1 MITKINNKKWGRR
14 AMLKVFSYLS
24 PLTSYLFLLPLTS
37 YLFLSCSLDENPKD
51 QIPEEEAYAD
61 ADALFR
67 NTVATL
73 YNYIGGA
80 TDGQG
85 LQGTCRGIYDL
96 QTFASDEAIIPTR
109 GTDWYDG
116 GIWQELY
123 RHDWTP
129 GHPMLGN
136 AWSYLYKVITLC
148 NRSLELL
155 ESHQHLLKEIDY
167 LDYVGEVRALR
178 AIYYWYLMDLFGR
191 VPIITTTHTS
201 LSQLEQAPRSQVFK
215 FVASELQQACPYL
228 SREYSARPG
237 DHYGRV
243 TYHVA
248 CFVLAKLML
257 NAEVYL
263 DNNWTDRDRPNGSTM
278 MLSVNDTTMNAW
290 EATVY
295 YCKEL
300 EDSYYELEPTYTNNF
315 EVHNENSS
323 ENIWTIPMDRDLYYN
338 EMQYHFRS
346 WHYRHAAAFGFTGE
360 NGACATKHT
369 LQVFGYDTE
378 EQDKRFLFNYFEGVV
393 TNNNRHLVYD
403 RNGNMLEYKPWEVEL
418 DLSDSPYLETA
429 GARMNKYVVDKNATK
444 DGKLMDNDIVLF
456 RYSDVL
462 LMRAEALL
470 RNGQAEEGQKY
481 FNAVRK
487 RVDAPDRTLT
497 LQNLLNERL
506 MELCW
511 EGWRRQD
518 LIRFGKYESLFMGD
532 QWDAKVDERDGHT
545 TVFPIPGNMIDFNP
559 NLTQNPG
566 Y

>member
-1 MITKINNKKWGRR
+1 MITKINKIRR
-14 AMLKVFSYLS
+14 VVNGAILFTIHCSLFTVLS
-24 PLTSYLFLLPLTS
+24 
-37 YLFLSCSLDENPKD
+37 SCSLDENPKD

-61 ADALFR
+61 AGALYR

-96 QTFASDEAIIPTR
+96 QTFGSDEAMIPTR

-155 ESHQHLLKEIDY
+155 ESHQHLLDEVQ
-167 LDYVGEVRALR
+167 YVEYTAEVRALR

-191 VPIITTTHTS
+191 IPIITTSKTS
-201 LSQLEQAPRSQVFK
+201 LSQLQQMPRSQIFK
-215 FVASELQQACPYL
+215 FVCTELQQVCPYL
-228 SREYSARPG
+228 HHENSARPG
-237 DHYGRV
+237 DYYGRV

-263 DNNWTDRDRPNGSTM
+263 DNNWTDGDHPDGSALTI
-278 MLSVNDTTMNAW
+278 SVDGKTMNAW
-290 EATVY
+290 EATIY
-295 YCKEL
+295 YCDQL
-300 EDSYYELEPTYTNNF
+300 ENADYELEELYTSNF
-315 EVHNENSS
+315 EVHNENSN
-323 ENIWTIPMDRDLYYN
+323 ENIWVIPMDKDLYYN
-338 EMQYHFRS
+338 EMQYFFRS
-346 WHYRHAAAFGFTGE
+346 WHYRHAAAYGFTGE
-360 NGACATKHT
+360 NGACATKRT
-369 LQVFGYDTE
+369 LEIFKYGTWSEDP
-378 EQDKRFLFNYFEGVV
+378 RFLLNYYDGIVFDNDRKIV
-393 TNNNRHLVYD
+393 RD
-403 RNGNMLEYKPWEVEL
+403 RNGEVFEYKPWEVEL

-429 GARMNKYVVDKNATK
+429 GARMNKYVVDRNATK
-444 DGKLMDNDIVLF
+444 NGKLMDNDIVLF
-456 RYSDVL
+456 RLADVL
-462 LMRAEALL
+462 LMHAEALL
-470 RNGQAEEGQKY
+470 RNGQAEEGQDY
-481 FNAVRK
+481 FNAVRG
-487 RVDAPDRTLT
+487 RVDAPEKPLT
-497 LQNLLNERL
+497 LQNLLDERL
-506 MELCW
+506 LELCW

-518 LIRFGKYESLFMGD
+518 LIRFGQYESIFMGD
-532 QWDAKVDERDGHT
+532 QWDAKVDERDRHT
-545 TVFPIPGNMIDFNP
+545 TVFPIPGGMINFNP

>member
-1 MITKINNKKWGRR
+1 MITKINKIRR
-14 AMLKVFSYLS
+14 VVNGAI
-24 PLTSYLFLLPLTS
+24 LFTIHCS
-37 YLFLSCSLDENPKD
+37 LFTIISSCSLDENPKD

-61 ADALFR
+61 AGALYR

-96 QTFASDEAIIPTR
+96 QTFGSDEAMIPTR

-155 ESHQHLLKEIDY
+155 ESHQHLLDEVQ
-167 LDYVGEVRALR
+167 YVEYTAEVRALR

-191 VPIITTTHTS
+191 IPIITTSKTS
-201 LSQLEQAPRSQVFK
+201 LSQLEQMPRSQIFK
-215 FVASELQQACPYL
+215 FVCTELQQVCPNLHY
-228 SREYSARPG
+228 ENSARPG
-237 DHYGRV
+237 DYYGRV

-263 DNNWTDRDRPNGSTM
+263 DNNWTDGDHPDGSALTI
-278 MLSVNDTTMNAW
+278 SVNGETMNAW
-290 EATVY
+290 EATIY
-295 YCKEL
+295 YCNQL
-300 EDSYYELEPTYTNNF
+300 ENADYELEELYSSNF
-315 EVHNENSS
+315 EVHNENSN
-323 ENIWTIPMDRDLYYN
+323 ENIWVIPMDKDLYYN
-338 EMQYHFRS
+338 EMQYFFRS
-346 WHYRHAAAFGFTGE
+346 WHYRHAAAYGFTGE
-360 NGACATKHT
+360 NGACATKRT
-369 LQVFGYDTE
+369 LEIFKYGTWSEDP
-378 EQDKRFLFNYFEGVV
+378 RFLLNYYDGIVFDNDRKIV
-393 TNNNRHLVYD
+393 RD
-403 RNGNMLEYKPWEVEL
+403 RNGEVFEYKPWEVEL

-429 GARMNKYVVDKNATK
+429 GARMNKYVVDRNATRN
-444 DGKLMDNDIVLF
+444 GKLMDNDIVLF
-456 RYSDVL
+456 RLADVL
-462 LMRAEALL
+462 LMHAEALL
-470 RNGQAEEGQKY
+470 RNGQAEEGQDY
-481 FNAVRK
+481 FNAVRG
-487 RVDAPDRTLT
+487 RVDAPEKPLT
-497 LQNLLNERL
+497 LQNLLDERL
-506 MELCW
+506 LELCW

-518 LIRFGKYESLFMGD
+518 LIRFGQYESIFMGD
-532 QWDAKVDERDGHT
+532 QWDAKVDERDRHT
-545 TVFPIPGNMIDFNP
+545 TVFPIPGGMINFNP

>member
-1 MITKINNKKWGRR
+1 MITKINKIRR
-14 AMLKVFSYLS
+14 MVNGAI
-24 PLTSYLFLLPLTS
+24 LFTIHCS
-37 YLFLSCSLDENPKD
+37 LFTIISSCSLDENPKD
-51 QIPEEEAYAD
+51 QIPEEEAYVD
-61 ADALFR
+61 AGALYR

-96 QTFASDEAIIPTR
+96 QTFGSDEAMIPTR

-155 ESHQHLLKEIDY
+155 ESHQHLLDEVQ
-167 LDYVGEVRALR
+167 YVEYTAEVRALR

-191 VPIITTTHTS
+191 IPIITTSKTS
-201 LSQLEQAPRSQVFK
+201 LSQLQQMPRSQIFK
-215 FVASELQQACPYL
+215 FVCTELQQVCPYL
-228 SREYSARPG
+228 HHENSARPG
-237 DHYGRV
+237 DYYGRV

-263 DNNWTDRDRPNGSTM
+263 DNNWTDGDHPDGSALTI
-278 MLSVNDTTMNAW
+278 SVDGKTMNAW
-290 EATVY
+290 EATIY
-295 YCKEL
+295 YCDQL
-300 EDSYYELEPTYTNNF
+300 ENADYELEELYSSNF
-315 EVHNENSS
+315 EVHNENSN
-323 ENIWTIPMDRDLYYN
+323 ENIWVIPMDKDLYYN
-338 EMQYHFRS
+338 EMQYFFRS
-346 WHYRHAAAFGFTGE
+346 WHYRHAAAYGFTGE
-360 NGACATKHT
+360 NGACATKRT
-369 LQVFGYDTE
+369 LEIFKYGTWSEDP
-378 EQDKRFLFNYFEGVV
+378 RFLLNYYDGIVFDNDRKIV
-393 TNNNRHLVYD
+393 RD
-403 RNGNMLEYKPWEVEL
+403 RNGEVFEYKPWEVEL

-429 GARMNKYVVDKNATK
+429 GARMNKYVVDRNATK
-444 DGKLMDNDIVLF
+444 NGKLMDNDIVLF
-456 RYSDVL
+456 RLADVL
-462 LMRAEALL
+462 LMHAEALL
-470 RNGQAEEGQKY
+470 RNGQAEEGQDY
-481 FNAVRK
+481 FNAVRG
-487 RVDAPDRTLT
+487 RVDAPEKPLT
-497 LQNLLNERL
+497 LQNLLDERL
-506 MELCW
+506 LELCW

-518 LIRFGKYESLFMGD
+518 LIRFGQYESIFMGD
-532 QWDAKVDERDGHT
+532 QWDAKVDERDRHT
-545 TVFPIPGNMIDFNP
+545 TVFPIPGGMINFNP

>member
-1 MITKINNKKWGRR
+1 MITKINKIRR
-14 AMLKVFSYLS
+14 VVNGAILFTIHCSLFTVLS
-24 PLTSYLFLLPLTS
+24 
-37 YLFLSCSLDENPKD
+37 SCSLDENPKD

-61 ADALFR
+61 AGALYR

-96 QTFASDEAIIPTR
+96 QTFGSDEAMIPTR

-155 ESHQHLLKEIDY
+155 ESHQHLLDEVQ
-167 LDYVGEVRALR
+167 YVEYTAEVRALR

-191 VPIITTTHTS
+191 IPIITTSKTS
-201 LSQLEQAPRSQVFK
+201 LSQLEQMPRSQIFK
-215 FVASELQQACPYL
+215 FVCTELQQVCPNL
-228 SREYSARPG
+228 HHENSARPG
-237 DHYGRV
+237 DYYGRV

-263 DNNWTDRDRPNGSTM
+263 DNNWTDGDHPDGSALTI
-278 MLSVNDTTMNAW
+278 SVDGKTMNAW
-290 EATVY
+290 EATIY
-295 YCKEL
+295 YCDQL
-300 EDSYYELEPTYTNNF
+300 ENADYELEELYTSNF
-315 EVHNENSS
+315 EVHNENSN
-323 ENIWTIPMDRDLYYN
+323 ENIWVIPMDKDLYYN
-338 EMQYHFRS
+338 EMQYFFRS
-346 WHYRHAAAFGFTGE
+346 WHYRHAAAYGFTGE
-360 NGACATKHT
+360 NGACATKRT
-369 LQVFGYDTE
+369 LEIFKYGTWSEDP
-378 EQDKRFLFNYFEGVV
+378 RFLLNYYDGIVFDNDRKIV
-393 TNNNRHLVYD
+393 RD
-403 RNGNMLEYKPWEVEL
+403 RNGEVFEYKPWEVEL

-429 GARMNKYVVDKNATK
+429 GARMNKYVVDRNATK
-444 DGKLMDNDIVLF
+444 NGKLMDNDIVLF
-456 RYSDVL
+456 RLADVL
-462 LMRAEALL
+462 LMHAEALL
-470 RNGQAEEGQKY
+470 RNGQAEEGQDY
-481 FNAVRK
+481 FNAVRG
-487 RVDAPDRTLT
+487 RVDAPEKPLT
-497 LQNLLNERL
+497 LQNLLDERL
-506 MELCW
+506 LELCW

-518 LIRFGKYESLFMGD
+518 LIRFGQYESLFMGD

-545 TVFPIPGNMIDFNP
+545 TVFPIPGGMINFNP

>member
-1 MITKINNKKWGRR
+1 MITKINKIRR
-14 AMLKVFSYLS
+14 MVNGAI
-24 PLTSYLFLLPLTS
+24 LFTIHCS
-37 YLFLSCSLDENPKD
+37 LFTIISSCSLDENPKD

-61 ADALFR
+61 AGALYR

-96 QTFASDEAIIPTR
+96 QTFGSDEAMIPTR

-155 ESHQHLLKEIDY
+155 ESHQHLLDEVQ
-167 LDYVGEVRALR
+167 YVEYTAEVRALR

-191 VPIITTTHTS
+191 IPIITTSKTS
-201 LSQLEQAPRSQVFK
+201 LSQLQQMPRSQIFK
-215 FVASELQQACPYL
+215 FVCTELQQVCPYL
-228 SREYSARPG
+228 HHENSARPG
-237 DHYGRV
+237 DYYGRV

-263 DNNWTDRDRPNGSTM
+263 DNNWTDGDHPDGSALTI
-278 MLSVNDTTMNAW
+278 SVDGKTMNAW
-290 EATVY
+290 EATIY
-295 YCKEL
+295 YCDQL
-300 EDSYYELEPTYTNNF
+300 ENADYELEELYTSNF
-315 EVHNENSS
+315 EVHNENSN
-323 ENIWTIPMDRDLYYN
+323 ENIWVIPMDKDLYYN
-338 EMQYHFRS
+338 EMQYFFRS
-346 WHYRHAAAFGFTGE
+346 WHYRHAAAYGFTGE
-360 NGACATKHT
+360 NGACATKRT
-369 LQVFGYDTE
+369 LEIFKYGTWSEDP
-378 EQDKRFLFNYFEGVV
+378 RFLLNYYDGIVFDNDRKIV
-393 TNNNRHLVYD
+393 RD
-403 RNGNMLEYKPWEVEL
+403 RNGEVFEYKPWEVEL

-429 GARMNKYVVDKNATK
+429 GARMNKYVVDRNATK
-444 DGKLMDNDIVLF
+444 NGKLMDNDIVLF
-456 RYSDVL
+456 RLADVL
-462 LMRAEALL
+462 LMHAEALL
-470 RNGQAEEGQKY
+470 RNGQAEEGQDY
-481 FNAVRK
+481 FNAVRG
-487 RVDAPDRTLT
+487 RVDAPEKPLT
-497 LQNLLNERL
+497 LQNLLDERL
-506 MELCW
+506 LELCW

-518 LIRFGKYESLFMGD
+518 LIRFGQYESIFMGD

-545 TVFPIPGNMIDFNP
+545 TVFPIPGGMINFNP

>member
-1 MITKINNKKWGRR
+1 MITKINKIRR
-14 AMLKVFSYLS
+14 MVNGAILFTIHCSLFTVLS
-24 PLTSYLFLLPLTS
+24 
-37 YLFLSCSLDENPKD
+37 SCSLDENPKD

-61 ADALFR
+61 AGALYR

-96 QTFASDEAIIPTR
+96 QTFGSDEAMIPTR

-155 ESHQHLLKEIDY
+155 ESHQHLLDEVQ
-167 LDYVGEVRALR
+167 YVEYTAEVRALR

-191 VPIITTTHTS
+191 IPIITTSKTS
-201 LSQLEQAPRSQVFK
+201 LSQLQQMPRSQIFK
-215 FVASELQQACPYL
+215 FVCTELQQVCPYL
-228 SREYSARPG
+228 HHENSARPG
-237 DHYGRV
+237 DYYGRV

-263 DNNWTDRDRPNGSTM
+263 DNNWTDGDHPDGSALTI
-278 MLSVNDTTMNAW
+278 SVDGKTMNAW
-290 EATVY
+290 EATIY
-295 YCKEL
+295 YCDQL
-300 EDSYYELEPTYTNNF
+300 ENADYELEELYTSNF
-315 EVHNENSS
+315 EVHNENSN
-323 ENIWTIPMDRDLYYN
+323 ENIWVIPMDKDLYYN
-338 EMQYHFRS
+338 EMQYFFRS
-346 WHYRHAAAFGFTGE
+346 WHYRHAAAYGFTGE
-360 NGACATKHT
+360 NGACATKRT
-369 LQVFGYDTE
+369 LEIFKYGTWSEDP
-378 EQDKRFLFNYFEGVV
+378 RFLLNYYDGIVFDNDRKIV
-393 TNNNRHLVYD
+393 RD
-403 RNGNMLEYKPWEVEL
+403 RNGEVFEYKPWEVEL

-429 GARMNKYVVDKNATK
+429 GARMNKYVVDRNATK
-444 DGKLMDNDIVLF
+444 NGKLLDNDIVLF
-456 RYSDVL
+456 RLADVL
-462 LMRAEALL
+462 LMHAEALL
-470 RNGQAEEGQKY
+470 RNGQAEEGQDY
-481 FNAVRK
+481 FNAVRG
-487 RVDAPDRTLT
+487 RVDAPEKPLT
-497 LQNLLNERL
+497 LQNLLDERL
-506 MELCW
+506 LELCW

-518 LIRFGKYESLFMGD
+518 LIRFGQYESLFMGD
-532 QWDAKVDERDGHT
+532 QWDAKVDERDRHT
-545 TVFPIPGNMIDFNP
+545 TVFPIPGGMINFNP

>member
-1 MITKINNKKWGRR
+1 MRMKKFFYLAIGLMMI
-14 AMLKVFSYLS
+14 
-24 PLTSYLFLLPLTS
+24 
-37 YLFLSCSLDENPKD
+37 SCSLDENPKD

-61 ADALFR
+61 AGALYR

-96 QTFASDEAIIPTR
+96 QTFGSDEAMIPTR

-155 ESHQHLLKEIDY
+155 ESHQHLLDEVQ
-167 LDYVGEVRALR
+167 YVEYTAEVRALR

-191 VPIITTTHTS
+191 IPIITTSKTS
-201 LSQLEQAPRSQVFK
+201 LSQLQQMPRSQIFK
-215 FVASELQQACPYL
+215 FVCTELQQVCPYL
-228 SREYSARPG
+228 HHENSARPG
-237 DHYGRV
+237 DYYGRV

-263 DNNWTDRDRPNGSTM
+263 DNNWTDGDHPDGSALTI
-278 MLSVNDTTMNAW
+278 SVDGKTMNAW
-290 EATVY
+290 EATIY
-295 YCKEL
+295 YCDQL
-300 EDSYYELEPTYTNNF
+300 ENADYELEELYTSNF
-315 EVHNENSS
+315 EVHNENSN
-323 ENIWTIPMDRDLYYN
+323 ENIWVIPMDKDLYYN
-338 EMQYHFRS
+338 EMQYFFRS
-346 WHYRHAAAFGFTGE
+346 WHYRHAAAYGFTGE
-360 NGACATKHT
+360 NGACATKRT
-369 LQVFGYDTE
+369 LEIFKYGTWSEDP
-378 EQDKRFLFNYFEGVV
+378 RFLLNYYDGIVFDNDRKIV
-393 TNNNRHLVYD
+393 RD
-403 RNGNMLEYKPWEVEL
+403 RNGEVFEYKPWEVEL

-429 GARMNKYVVDKNATK
+429 GARMNKYVVDRNATK
-444 DGKLMDNDIVLF
+444 NGKLMDNDIVLF
-456 RYSDVL
+456 RLADVL
-462 LMRAEALL
+462 LMHAEALL
-470 RNGQAEEGQKY
+470 RNGQAEEGQDY
-481 FNAVRK
+481 FNAVRG
-487 RVDAPDRTLT
+487 RVDAPEKPLT
-497 LQNLLNERL
+497 LQNLLDERL
-506 MELCW
+506 LELCW

-518 LIRFGKYESLFMGD
+518 LIRFGQYESLFMGD
-532 QWDAKVDERDGHT
+532 QWDAKVDERDRHT
-545 TVFPIPGNMIDFNP
+545 TVFPIPGGMINFNP

>member
-1 MITKINNKKWGRR
+1 MITWTNKIRR
-14 AMLKVFSYLS
+14 MVNGAILFTIYCSLFTVLS
-24 PLTSYLFLLPLTS
+24 
-37 YLFLSCSLDENPKD
+37 SCSLDETPRD

-61 ADALFR
+61 ANALFR

-96 QTFASDEAIIPTR
+96 QTFGSDEAMIPTR

-155 ESHQHLLKEIDY
+155 ESHQHLLDESDY
-167 LDYVGEVRALR
+167 QDYTAEVRALR

-191 VPIITTTHTS
+191 VPIITTTQTS
-201 LSQLEQAPRSQVFK
+201 LSQLEQASRSQVFK
-215 FVASELQQACPYL
+215 FVCSELQQVCPYL
-228 SREYSARPG
+228 HYEFSTRPG
-237 DHYGRV
+237 DYYGRV
-243 TYHVA
+243 TYPVV

-263 DNNWTDRDRPNGSTM
+263 DNNWTDGDHPDGNT
-278 MLSVNDTTMNAW
+278 LSISVDGETMNAW
-290 EATVY
+290 EATIY
-295 YCKEL
+295 YCEELRKAGFEL
-300 EDSYYELEPTYTNNF
+300 EKPYTNNF

-323 ENIWTIPMDRDLYYN
+323 ENIWVIPMDRDLYYN
-338 EMQYHFRS
+338 EMQYFFRS
-346 WHYRHAAAFGFTGE
+346 WHYRHAAAIGFTGE
-360 NGACATKHT
+360 NGACATKRT
-369 LQVFGYDTE
+369 LQIFKYETWSEDPRFILNYYADIVFDNDITIV
-378 EQDKRFLFNYFEGVV
+378 R
-393 TNNNRHLVYD
+393 D
-403 RNGNMLEYKPWEVEL
+403 RNGNILEYKPWEVEL
-418 DLSDSPYLETA
+418 DLSGSPYLETA
-429 GARMNKYVVDKNATK
+429 GARMSKYIVDKNATK

-456 RYSDVL
+456 RYADVL

-470 RNGQAEEGQKY
+470 RNGQTEEGQAY
-481 FNAVRK
+481 YNAVRK
-487 RVDAPDRTLT
+487 RVDAPERPLT
-497 LQNLLNERL
+497 LQNLLDERL
-506 MELCW
+506 LELCW

-518 LIRFGKYESLFMGD
+518 LIRFGQYESLFMGD
-532 QWDAKVDERDGHT
+532 QWDDKVDESDGHT
-545 TVFPIPGNMIDFNP
+545 TVFPIPGGMIDFNP

>member
-1 MITKINNKKWGRR
+1 MITKINKIRR
-14 AMLKVFSYLS
+14 MVNGAI
-24 PLTSYLFLLPLTS
+24 LFTIHCS
-37 YLFLSCSLDENPKD
+37 LFTIISSCSLDENPKD
-51 QIPEEEAYAD
+51 QIPEEEAYVD
-61 ADALFR
+61 AGALYR

-96 QTFASDEAIIPTR
+96 QTFGSDEAMIPTR

-155 ESHQHLLKEIDY
+155 ESHQHLLDEVQ
-167 LDYVGEVRALR
+167 YVEYTAEVRALR

-191 VPIITTTHTS
+191 IPIITTSKTS
-201 LSQLEQAPRSQVFK
+201 LSQLQQMPRSQIFK
-215 FVASELQQACPYL
+215 FVCTELQQVCPYL
-228 SREYSARPG
+228 HHENSARPG
-237 DHYGRV
+237 DYYGRV

-263 DNNWTDRDRPNGSTM
+263 DNNWTDGDHPDGSALTI
-278 MLSVNDTTMNAW
+278 SVDGKTMNAW
-290 EATVY
+290 EATIY
-295 YCKEL
+295 YCDQL
-300 EDSYYELEPTYTNNF
+300 ENADYELEELYTSNF
-315 EVHNENSS
+315 EVHNENSN
-323 ENIWTIPMDRDLYYN
+323 ENIWVIPMDKDLYYN
-338 EMQYHFRS
+338 EMQYFFRS
-346 WHYRHAAAFGFTGE
+346 WHYRHAAAYGFTGE
-360 NGACATKHT
+360 NGACATKRT
-369 LQVFGYDTE
+369 LEIFKYGTWSEDP
-378 EQDKRFLFNYFEGVV
+378 RFLLNYYDGIVFDNDRKIV
-393 TNNNRHLVYD
+393 RD
-403 RNGNMLEYKPWEVEL
+403 RNGEVFEYKPWEVEL

-429 GARMNKYVVDKNATK
+429 GARMNKYVVDRNATK
-444 DGKLMDNDIVLF
+444 NGKLMDNDIVLF
-456 RYSDVL
+456 RLADVL
-462 LMRAEALL
+462 LMHAEALL
-470 RNGQAEEGQKY
+470 RNGQAEEGQDY
-481 FNAVRK
+481 FNAVRG
-487 RVDAPDRTLT
+487 RVDAPEKPLT
-497 LQNLLNERL
+497 LQNLLDERL
-506 MELCW
+506 LELCW

-518 LIRFGKYESLFMGD
+518 LIRFGQYESLFMGD
-532 QWDAKVDERDGHT
+532 QWDAKVDERDRHT
-545 TVFPIPGNMIDFNP
+545 TVFPIPGGMINFNP

>member
-1 MITKINNKKWGRR
+1 MVNGAILFTIHCS
-14 AMLKVFSYLS
+14 LFTVLS
-24 PLTSYLFLLPLTS
+24 
-37 YLFLSCSLDENPKD
+37 SCSLDENPKD

-61 ADALFR
+61 AGALYR

-96 QTFASDEAIIPTR
+96 QTFGSDEAMIPTR

-155 ESHQHLLKEIDY
+155 ESHQHLLDEVQ
-167 LDYVGEVRALR
+167 YVEYTAEVRALR

-191 VPIITTTHTS
+191 IPIITTSKTS
-201 LSQLEQAPRSQVFK
+201 LSQLQQMPRSQIFK
-215 FVASELQQACPYL
+215 FVCTELQQVCPYL
-228 SREYSARPG
+228 HHENSARPG
-237 DHYGRV
+237 DYYGRV

-263 DNNWTDRDRPNGSTM
+263 DNNWTDGDHPDGSALTI
-278 MLSVNDTTMNAW
+278 SVDGKTMNAW
-290 EATVY
+290 EATIY
-295 YCKEL
+295 YCDQL
-300 EDSYYELEPTYTNNF
+300 ENADYELEELYTCNF
-315 EVHNENSS
+315 EVHNENSN
-323 ENIWTIPMDRDLYYN
+323 ENIWVIPMDKDLYYN
-338 EMQYHFRS
+338 EMQYFFRS
-346 WHYRHAAAFGFTGE
+346 WHYRHAAAYGFTGE
-360 NGACATKHT
+360 NGACATKRT
-369 LQVFGYDTE
+369 LEIFKYGTWSEDP
-378 EQDKRFLFNYFEGVV
+378 RFLLNYYDGIVFDNDRKIV
-393 TNNNRHLVYD
+393 RD
-403 RNGNMLEYKPWEVEL
+403 RNGEVFEYKPWEVEL

-429 GARMNKYVVDKNATK
+429 GARMNKYVVDRNATK
-444 DGKLMDNDIVLF
+444 NGKLMDNDIVLF
-456 RYSDVL
+456 RLADVL
-462 LMRAEALL
+462 LMHAEALL
-470 RNGQAEEGQKY
+470 RNGQAEEGQDY
-481 FNAVRK
+481 FNAVRG
-487 RVDAPDRTLT
+487 RVDAPEKPLT
-497 LQNLLNERL
+497 LQNLLDERL
-506 MELCW
+506 LELCW

-518 LIRFGKYESLFMGD
+518 LIRFGQYESLFMGD

-545 TVFPIPGNMIDFNP
+545 TVFPIPGGMINFNP

>member
-1 MITKINNKKWGRR
+1 MITKINKIRR
-14 AMLKVFSYLS
+14 VVNGAILFTIHCSLFTVLS
-24 PLTSYLFLLPLTS
+24 
-37 YLFLSCSLDENPKD
+37 SCSLDENPKD

-61 ADALFR
+61 AGALYR

-96 QTFASDEAIIPTR
+96 QTFGSDEAMIPTR

-155 ESHQHLLKEIDY
+155 ESHQHLLDEVQ
-167 LDYVGEVRALR
+167 YVEYTAEVRALR

-191 VPIITTTHTS
+191 IPIITTSKTS
-201 LSQLEQAPRSQVFK
+201 LSQLEQMPRSQIFK
-215 FVASELQQACPYL
+215 FVCTELQQVCPNL
-228 SREYSARPG
+228 HHENSARPG
-237 DHYGRV
+237 DYYGRV

-263 DNNWTDRDRPNGSTM
+263 DNNWTDGDHPDGSALTI
-278 MLSVNDTTMNAW
+278 SVNGETMNAW
-290 EATVY
+290 EATIY
-295 YCKEL
+295 YCNQL
-300 EDSYYELEPTYTNNF
+300 ENADYELEELYSSNF
-315 EVHNENSS
+315 EVHNENSN
-323 ENIWTIPMDRDLYYN
+323 ENIWVIPMDKDLYYN
-338 EMQYHFRS
+338 EMQYFFRS
-346 WHYRHAAAFGFTGE
+346 WHYRHAAAYGFTGE
-360 NGACATKHT
+360 NGACATKRT
-369 LQVFGYDTE
+369 LEIFKYGTWSEDP
-378 EQDKRFLFNYFEGVV
+378 RFLLNYYDGIVFDNDRKIV
-393 TNNNRHLVYD
+393 RD
-403 RNGNMLEYKPWEVEL
+403 RNGEVFEYKPWEVEL

-429 GARMNKYVVDKNATK
+429 GARMNKYVVDRNATK
-444 DGKLMDNDIVLF
+444 NGKLMDNDIVLF
-456 RYSDVL
+456 RLADVL
-462 LMRAEALL
+462 LMHAEALL
-470 RNGQAEEGQKY
+470 RNGQAEEGQDY
-481 FNAVRK
+481 FNAVRG
-487 RVDAPDRTLT
+487 RVDTPEKPLT
-497 LQNLLNERL
+497 LQNLLDERL
-506 MELCW
+506 LELCW

-518 LIRFGKYESLFMGD
+518 LIRFGQYESLFMGD
-532 QWDAKVDERDGHT
+532 QWDAKVDERDRHT
-545 TVFPIPGNMIDFNP
+545 TVFPIPGGMINFNP

>member
-1 MITKINNKKWGRR
+1 MITKINKIRR
-14 AMLKVFSYLS
+14 MVNGAILFTIHCSLFTVLS
-24 PLTSYLFLLPLTS
+24 
-37 YLFLSCSLDENPKD
+37 SCSLDENPKD

-61 ADALFR
+61 AGALYR

-96 QTFASDEAIIPTR
+96 QTFGSDEAMIPTR

-155 ESHQHLLKEIDY
+155 ESHQHLLDEVQ
-167 LDYVGEVRALR
+167 YVEYTAEVRALR

-191 VPIITTTHTS
+191 IPIITTSKTS
-201 LSQLEQAPRSQVFK
+201 LSQLQQMPRSQIFK
-215 FVASELQQACPYL
+215 FVCTELQQVCPYL
-228 SREYSARPG
+228 HHENSARPG
-237 DHYGRV
+237 DYYGRV

-263 DNNWTDRDRPNGSTM
+263 DNNWTDGDHPDGSALTI
-278 MLSVNDTTMNAW
+278 SVDGKTMNAW
-290 EATVY
+290 EATIY
-295 YCKEL
+295 YCDQL
-300 EDSYYELEPTYTNNF
+300 ENADYELEELYTSNF
-315 EVHNENSS
+315 EVHNENSN
-323 ENIWTIPMDRDLYYN
+323 ENIWVIPMDKDLYYN
-338 EMQYHFRS
+338 EMQYFFRS
-346 WHYRHAAAFGFTGE
+346 WHYRHAAAYGFTGE
-360 NGACATKHT
+360 NGACATKRT
-369 LQVFGYDTE
+369 LEIFKYGTWSEDP
-378 EQDKRFLFNYFEGVV
+378 RFLLNYYDGIVFDNDRKIV
-393 TNNNRHLVYD
+393 RD
-403 RNGNMLEYKPWEVEL
+403 RNGEVFEYKPWEVEL

-429 GARMNKYVVDKNATK
+429 GARMNKYVVDRNATK
-444 DGKLMDNDIVLF
+444 NGKLMDNDIVLF
-456 RYSDVL
+456 RLADVL
-462 LMRAEALL
+462 LMHAEALL
-470 RNGQAEEGQKY
+470 RNGQAEEGQDY
-481 FNAVRK
+481 FNAVRG
-487 RVDAPDRTLT
+487 RVDAPEKPLT
-497 LQNLLNERL
+497 LQNLLDERL
-506 MELCW
+506 LELCW

-518 LIRFGKYESLFMGD
+518 LIRFGQYESLFMGD
-532 QWDAKVDERDGHT
+532 QWDAKVDERDRHT
-545 TVFPIPGNMIDFNP
+545 TVFPIPGGVINFNP

>member
-1 MITKINNKKWGRR
+1 MITKINKIRR
-14 AMLKVFSYLS
+14 MVNGAI
-24 PLTSYLFLLPLTS
+24 LFTIHCS
-37 YLFLSCSLDENPKD
+37 LFTIISSCSLDENPKD
-51 QIPEEEAYAD
+51 QIPEEEAYVD
-61 ADALFR
+61 AGALYR

-96 QTFASDEAIIPTR
+96 QTFGSDEAMIPTR

-155 ESHQHLLKEIDY
+155 ESHQHLLDEVQ
-167 LDYVGEVRALR
+167 YVEYTAEVRALR

-191 VPIITTTHTS
+191 IPIITTSKTS
-201 LSQLEQAPRSQVFK
+201 LSQLQQMPRSQIFK
-215 FVASELQQACPYL
+215 FVCTELQQVCPYL
-228 SREYSARPG
+228 HHENSARPG
-237 DHYGRV
+237 DYYGRV

-263 DNNWTDRDRPNGSTM
+263 DNNWTDGDHPDGSALTI
-278 MLSVNDTTMNAW
+278 SVDGETMNAW
-290 EATVY
+290 EATIY
-295 YCKEL
+295 YCDQL
-300 EDSYYELEPTYTNNF
+300 ENADYELEELYTSNF
-315 EVHNENSS
+315 EVHNENSN
-323 ENIWTIPMDRDLYYN
+323 ENIWVIPMDKDLYYN
-338 EMQYHFRS
+338 EMQYFFRS
-346 WHYRHAAAFGFTGE
+346 WHYRHAAAYGFTGE
-360 NGACATKHT
+360 NGACATKRT
-369 LQVFGYDTE
+369 LEIFKYGTWSEDP
-378 EQDKRFLFNYFEGVV
+378 RFLLNYYDGIVFDNDRKIV
-393 TNNNRHLVYD
+393 RD
-403 RNGNMLEYKPWEVEL
+403 RNGEVFEYKPWEVEL

-429 GARMNKYVVDKNATK
+429 GARMNNYVVDRNATK
-444 DGKLMDNDIVLF
+444 NGKLMDNDIVLF
-456 RYSDVL
+456 RLADVL
-462 LMRAEALL
+462 LMHAEALL
-470 RNGQAEEGQKY
+470 RNGQAEEGQDY
-481 FNAVRK
+481 FNAVRG
-487 RVDAPDRTLT
+487 RVDAPEKPLT
-497 LQNLLNERL
+497 LQNLLDERL
-506 MELCW
+506 LELCW

-518 LIRFGKYESLFMGD
+518 LIRFGQYESLFMGD
-532 QWDAKVDERDGHT
+532 QWDAKVDERDRHT
-545 TVFPIPGNMIDFNP
+545 TVFPIPGGMINFNP

>member
-1 MITKINNKKWGRR
+1 MITKINKIRR
-14 AMLKVFSYLS
+14 VVNGAI
-24 PLTSYLFLLPLTS
+24 LFTIHCS
-37 YLFLSCSLDENPKD
+37 LFTIISSCSLDENPKD

-61 ADALFR
+61 AGALYR

-96 QTFASDEAIIPTR
+96 QTFGSDEAMIPTR

-155 ESHQHLLKEIDY
+155 ESHQHLLDEVQ
-167 LDYVGEVRALR
+167 YVEYTAEVRALR

-191 VPIITTTHTS
+191 IPIITTSKTS
-201 LSQLEQAPRSQVFK
+201 LSQLEQMPRSQIFK
-215 FVASELQQACPYL
+215 FVCTELQQVCPNLHY
-228 SREYSARPG
+228 ENSARPG
-237 DHYGRV
+237 DYYGRV

-263 DNNWTDRDRPNGSTM
+263 DNNWTDGDHPDGSALTI
-278 MLSVNDTTMNAW
+278 SVDGKTMNAW
-290 EATVY
+290 EATIY
-295 YCKEL
+295 YCDQL
-300 EDSYYELEPTYTNNF
+300 ENADYELEELYTSNF
-315 EVHNENSS
+315 EVHNENSN
-323 ENIWTIPMDRDLYYN
+323 ENIWVIPMDKDLYYN
-338 EMQYHFRS
+338 EMQYFFRS
-346 WHYRHAAAFGFTGE
+346 WHYRHAAAYGFTGE
-360 NGACATKHT
+360 NGACATKRT
-369 LQVFGYDTE
+369 LEIFKYGTWSEDP
-378 EQDKRFLFNYFEGVV
+378 RFLLNYYDGIVFDNDRKIV
-393 TNNNRHLVYD
+393 RD
-403 RNGNMLEYKPWEVEL
+403 RNGEVFEYKPWEVEL

-429 GARMNKYVVDKNATK
+429 GARMNKYVVDRNATK
-444 DGKLMDNDIVLF
+444 NGKLMDNDIVLF
-456 RYSDVL
+456 RLADVL
-462 LMRAEALL
+462 LMHAEALL
-470 RNGQAEEGQKY
+470 RNGQAEEGQDY
-481 FNAVRK
+481 FNAVRG
-487 RVDAPDRTLT
+487 RVDAPEKPLT
-497 LQNLLNERL
+497 LQNLLDERL
-506 MELCW
+506 LELCW

-518 LIRFGKYESLFMGD
+518 LIRFGQYESIFMGD

-545 TVFPIPGNMIDFNP
+545 TVFPIPGGMINFNP

>member
-1 MITKINNKKWGRR
+1 MITKINKIRR
-14 AMLKVFSYLS
+14 MVNGAI
-24 PLTSYLFLLPLTS
+24 LFTIHCS
-37 YLFLSCSLDENPKD
+37 LFTIISSCSLDENPKD

-61 ADALFR
+61 AGALYR

-96 QTFASDEAIIPTR
+96 QTFGSDEAMIPTR

-155 ESHQHLLKEIDY
+155 ESHQHLLDEVQ
-167 LDYVGEVRALR
+167 YVEYTAEVRALR

-191 VPIITTTHTS
+191 IPIITTSKTS
-201 LSQLEQAPRSQVFK
+201 LSQLQQMPRSQIFK
-215 FVASELQQACPYL
+215 FVCTELQQVCPNL
-228 SREYSARPG
+228 HHENSARPG
-237 DHYGRV
+237 DYYGRV

-263 DNNWTDRDRPNGSTM
+263 DKKWTDGDHPDGSALTI
-278 MLSVNDTTMNAW
+278 SVDGKTMNAW
-290 EATVY
+290 EATIY
-295 YCKEL
+295 YCDQL
-300 EDSYYELEPTYTNNF
+300 ENADYELEELYSSNF
-315 EVHNENSS
+315 EVHNENSN
-323 ENIWTIPMDRDLYYN
+323 ENIWVIPMDKDLYYN
-338 EMQYHFRS
+338 EMQYFFRS
-346 WHYRHAAAFGFTGE
+346 WHYRHAAAYGFTGE
-360 NGACATKHT
+360 NGACATKRT
-369 LQVFGYDTE
+369 LEIFKYGTWSEDP
-378 EQDKRFLFNYFEGVV
+378 RFLLNYYDGIVFDNDRKIV
-393 TNNNRHLVYD
+393 RD
-403 RNGNMLEYKPWEVEL
+403 RNGEVFEYKPWEVEL

-429 GARMNKYVVDKNATK
+429 GARMNKYVVDRNATK
-444 DGKLMDNDIVLF
+444 NGKLMDNDIVLF
-456 RYSDVL
+456 RLADVL
-462 LMRAEALL
+462 LMHAEALL
-470 RNGQAEEGQKY
+470 RNGQAEEGQDY
-481 FNAVRK
+481 FNAVRG
-487 RVDAPDRTLT
+487 RVDAPEKPLT
-497 LQNLLNERL
+497 LQNLLDERL
-506 MELCW
+506 LELCW

-518 LIRFGKYESLFMGD
+518 LIRFGQYESLFMGD

-545 TVFPIPGNMIDFNP
+545 TVFPIPGGMINFNP

>member
-1 MITKINNKKWGRR
+1 MITKINKIRR
-14 AMLKVFSYLS
+14 MVNGAI
-24 PLTSYLFLLPLTS
+24 LFTIHCS
-37 YLFLSCSLDENPKD
+37 LFTIISSCSLDENPKD

-61 ADALFR
+61 AGALYR

-96 QTFASDEAIIPTR
+96 QTFGSDEAMIPTR

-155 ESHQHLLKEIDY
+155 ESHQHLLDEVQ
-167 LDYVGEVRALR
+167 YVEYTAEVRALR

-191 VPIITTTHTS
+191 IPIITTSKTS
-201 LSQLEQAPRSQVFK
+201 LSQLEQMPRSQIFK
-215 FVASELQQACPYL
+215 FVCTELQQVCPYL
-228 SREYSARPG
+228 HHENSARPG
-237 DHYGRV
+237 DYYGRV

-263 DNNWTDRDRPNGSTM
+263 DNNWTDGDHPDGSALTI
-278 MLSVNDTTMNAW
+278 SVDGKTMNAW
-290 EATVY
+290 EATIY
-295 YCKEL
+295 YCDQL
-300 EDSYYELEPTYTNNF
+300 ENADYELEELYTSNF
-315 EVHNENSS
+315 EVHNENSN
-323 ENIWTIPMDRDLYYN
+323 ENIWVIPMDKDLYYN
-338 EMQYHFRS
+338 EMQYFFRS
-346 WHYRHAAAFGFTGE
+346 WHYRHAAAYGFTGE
-360 NGACATKHT
+360 NGACATKRT
-369 LQVFGYDTE
+369 LEIFKYGTWSEDP
-378 EQDKRFLFNYFEGVV
+378 RFLLNYYDGIVFDNDRKIV
-393 TNNNRHLVYD
+393 RD
-403 RNGNMLEYKPWEVEL
+403 RNGEVFEYKPWEVEL

-429 GARMNKYVVDKNATK
+429 GARMNKYVVDRNATK
-444 DGKLMDNDIVLF
+444 NGKLMDNDIVLF
-456 RYSDVL
+456 RLADVL
-462 LMRAEALL
+462 LMHAEALL
-470 RNGQAEEGQKY
+470 RNGQAEEGQDY
-481 FNAVRK
+481 FNAVRG
-487 RVDAPDRTLT
+487 RVDAPEKPLT
-497 LQNLLNERL
+497 LQNLLDERL
-506 MELCW
+506 LELCW

-518 LIRFGKYESLFMGD
+518 LIRFGQYESIFMGD

-545 TVFPIPGNMIDFNP
+545 TVFPIPGGMINFNP

>member
-1 MITKINNKKWGRR
+1 MITKINKIRR
-14 AMLKVFSYLS
+14 VVNGAI
-24 PLTSYLFLLPLTS
+24 LFTIHCS
-37 YLFLSCSLDENPKD
+37 LFTIISSCSLDENPKD
-51 QIPEEEAYAD
+51 QIPEEEAYVD
-61 ADALFR
+61 AGALYR

-96 QTFASDEAIIPTR
+96 QTFGSDEAMIPTR

-155 ESHQHLLKEIDY
+155 ESHQHLLDEVQ
-167 LDYVGEVRALR
+167 YVEYTAEVRALR

-191 VPIITTTHTS
+191 IPIITTSKTS
-201 LSQLEQAPRSQVFK
+201 LSQLQQMPRSQIFK
-215 FVASELQQACPYL
+215 FVCTELQQVCPYL
-228 SREYSARPG
+228 HHENSARPG
-237 DHYGRV
+237 DYYGRV

-263 DNNWTDRDRPNGSTM
+263 DNNWTDGDHPDGSALTI
-278 MLSVNDTTMNAW
+278 SVDGKTMNAW
-290 EATVY
+290 EATIY
-295 YCKEL
+295 YCDQL
-300 EDSYYELEPTYTNNF
+300 ENADYELEELYTSNF
-315 EVHNENSS
+315 EVHNENSN
-323 ENIWTIPMDRDLYYN
+323 ENIWVIPMDKDLYYN
-338 EMQYHFRS
+338 EMQYFFRS
-346 WHYRHAAAFGFTGE
+346 WHYRHAAAYGFTGE
-360 NGACATKHT
+360 NGACATKRT
-369 LQVFGYDTE
+369 LEIFKYGTWSEDP
-378 EQDKRFLFNYFEGVV
+378 RFLLNYYDGIVFDNDRKIV
-393 TNNNRHLVYD
+393 RD
-403 RNGNMLEYKPWEVEL
+403 RNGEVFEYKPWEVEL

-429 GARMNKYVVDKNATK
+429 GARMNKYVVDRNATK
-444 DGKLMDNDIVLF
+444 NGKLMDNDIVLF
-456 RYSDVL
+456 RLADVL
-462 LMRAEALL
+462 LMHAEALL
-470 RNGQAEEGQKY
+470 RNGQAEEGQDY
-481 FNAVRK
+481 FNAVRG
-487 RVDAPDRTLT
+487 RVDAPEKPLT
-497 LQNLLNERL
+497 LQNLLDERL
-506 MELCW
+506 LELCW

-518 LIRFGKYESLFMGD
+518 LIRFGQYESIFMGD
-532 QWDAKVDERDGHT
+532 QWDAKVDERDRHT
-545 TVFPIPGNMIDFNP
+545 TVFPIPGGMINFNP